1 MSHADTIHVH
11 VSRFT
16 AEELADK
23 LALNCDENTA
33 VFNALFK
40 RVSTRPYSLLLD
52 TSGSSKSEGR
62 FNIMAF
68 SPSAVIEAK
77 GDKVQL
83 IDLNTSKHQQ
93 LTLAPFEAVQ
103 AHLHARVSN
112 VEIHASV
119 NTTHL
124 PFIIGVAGMAGYDTG
139 RFYEKMPS
147 IAKDDY
153 ETPDFAVGL
162 YLRSLIED
170 TKTGYIYYCSVDSQP
185 LTQFFSSFNDEKPE
199 PNFKLT
205 SRFESNLSKTEYEAC
220 LDKIHA
226 YLRAGDCYQVNMAQR
241 FSAAFEGN
249 MWQAYCEL
257 RNQNQAPF
265 SAFYNL
271 PQGCIASISPERFL
285 RVKDGVVE
293 TNR

>member
-33 VFNALFK
+33 VFNELFK

-62 FNIMAF
+62 FNIMTF

-119 NTTHL
+119 ASVE
-124 PFIIGVAGMAGYDTG
+124 VA
-139 RFYEKMPS
+139 
-147 IAKDDY
+147 
-153 ETPDFAVGL
+153 
-162 YLRSLIED
+162 
-170 TKTGYIYYCSVDSQP
+170 
-185 LTQFFSSFNDEKPE
+185 
-199 PNFKLT
+199 
-205 SRFESNLSKTEYEAC
+205 AC
-220 LDKIHA
+220 
-226 YLRAGDCYQVNMAQR
+226 
-241 FSAAFEGN
+241 
-249 MWQAYCEL
+249 
-257 RNQNQAPF
+257 
-265 SAFYNL
+265 
-271 PQGCIASISPERFL
+271 
-285 RVKDGVVE
+285 
-293 TNR
+293 

>member
-83 IDLNTSKHQQ
+83 IELNTSKRQQ
-93 LTLAPFEAVQ
+93 LTLTPFEAVQ
-103 AHLHARVSN
+103 SHLHARVSN

-119 NTTHL
+119 NTAH
-124 PFIIGVAGMAGYDTG
+124 
-139 RFYEKMPS
+139 
-147 IAKDDY
+147 
-153 ETPDFAVGL
+153 
-162 YLRSLIED
+162 
-170 TKTGYIYYCSVDSQP
+170 
-185 LTQFFSSFNDEKPE
+185 
-199 PNFKLT
+199 
-205 SRFESNLSKTEYEAC
+205 
-220 LDKIHA
+220 
-226 YLRAGDCYQVNMAQR
+226 
-241 FSAAFEGN
+241 
-249 MWQAYCEL
+249 
-257 RNQNQAPF
+257 
-265 SAFYNL
+265 
-271 PQGCIASISPERFL
+271 
-285 RVKDGVVE
+285 
-293 TNR
+293 